1 MPLDTPFAQELCD
14 LLHAE
19 LGLVCS
25 FMDADGHIVASSER
39 QRLGSI
45 HPIAQRIARGE
56 MDEYRVSAEE
66 ARQSTT
72 VREGINM
79 GIDLAGRRL
88 ACFAIAGPL
97 DVVRPLARIVCFC
110 VTSLLQTRQEEP
122 PALAPQSPGT
132 RHQHRPDRAA
142 QPCQPERR
150 IQPGPAAR
158 SRQPHRPGHHPVRP
172 TAAARGVEPALPRAD
187 WLAHGCRLPGPAHDG
202 LAAQL
207 RAAHRPGH

>member
-1 MPLDTPFAQELCD
+1 MQLDTPFAQELCD

-110 VTSLLQTRQEEP
+110 VTSLLQIRQEEP
-122 PALAPQSPGT
+122 PALAPQPPGT
-132 RHQHRPDRAA
+132 STDLIELLSHATPK
-142 QPCQPERR
+142 P
-150 IQPGPAAR
+150 
-158 SRQPHRPGHHPVRP
+158 
-172 TAAARGVEPALPRAD
+172 
-187 WLAHGCRLPGPAHDG
+187 
-202 LAAQL
+202 
-207 RAAHRPGH
+207 